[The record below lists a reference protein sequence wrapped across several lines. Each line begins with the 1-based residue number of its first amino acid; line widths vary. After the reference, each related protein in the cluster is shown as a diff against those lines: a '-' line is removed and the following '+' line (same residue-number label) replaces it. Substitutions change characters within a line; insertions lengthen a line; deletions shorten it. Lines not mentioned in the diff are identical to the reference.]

1 MPSNKKKKKRKKD
14 KKEMKSRN
22 KDQEENEDTDSI
34 DGDAK
39 TQQNP
44 AWIDDLSFQ
53 SLSTRLIEI
62 DPGEP
67 TCQPH
72 HDLSPSLSFSLNS

>member
-1 MPSNKKKKKRKKD
+1 MPSKKKKKKRNKAKNGR
-14 KKEMKSRN
+14 KSKN
-22 KDQEENEDTDSI
+22 KDQEENEDTDSS
-34 DGDAK
+34 DDEAK

-44 AWIDDLSFQ
+44 AWIDDLSFET
-53 SLSTRLIEI
+53 LSTRLVEI